1 MNEHRLTWPQTA
13 VPSLLAALT
22 SWVSLWAWD
31 GFVERASGFLV
42 PTLGGVLLIAVT
54 GMLLRS
60 ARVPALLVMLGQLVV
75 LAIWLTHR
83 WTPETALG
91 GWLPTSASMDVFRGV
106 LTSSVNAAQSFQAP
120 VPEEVAAIHPLLI
133 VAGVGV
139 AVLVDFLACG
149 LRRVPAAGLPLL
161 AVYTAPVSILV
172 DGVPWWVFAAGSVA
186 FLSLLASD
194 EGGRLAGWGRQ
205 LSSGGRISDTSSTG
219 ISTASV
225 RSSAR
230 KIGLTATG
238 LAVVVPVVLP
248 TLGTGLLAG
257 HGPGG
262 SGDGEAVSISNPM
275 VDLRRDLVRG
285 ADVDLVTMRTTRPD
299 PSYLRISVLDTFTG
313 ETWKPS
319 GRDIPAEQ
327 RAQGR
332 LPRPPGLDADV
343 ARSEDDYELDLTS
356 AFDSTWLPAP
366 YPVSTIETDGD
377 WRYDAD
383 TFDFVSATEGQNAAG
398 ATYSLSALDVA
409 PTVDDLVDAGPSP
422 ESVFTP
428 YTDLPNDLPESVADL
443 ARRLTD
449 GLDSRFERAVRLQRW
464 FREDGGFTYSL
475 ERAAGNGTED
485 LVGFLGTGP
494 GSRVG
499 YCEQF
504 AAAMAVM
511 GRTLGI
517 PSRVAVGFL
526 RPQQVGEHV
535 YVYSAHDLHAW
546 PEMYFDGVG
555 WVRFEPTPAARA
567 TGVPGYTTGQ
577 VSAPEPVDTPS
588 GAVPNQTSD
597 AELPSRQPD
606 AGAAAGSDGDA
617 GSGGLGAGLLLGL
630 GVAAVVV
637 SPFLLRTAVR
647 RRRWASATTP
657 AEVAEAGWAE
667 LRDSVLDLRLP
678 WDDAETL
685 RTRARGVVSHF
696 GEPDWDESQ
705 SHVRARMRGA
715 EADPEATRAL
725 ERLVED
731 VERARYARMTTAASG
746 RDEAAVA
753 ADVRTCV
760 AALHAGAGKKARHW
774 AGVLP
779 ASLVKNRESLS
790 GPRRRTGGV
799 TLADAGVDRAM

>member
-1 MNEHRLTWPQTA
+1 MTEHRLTWPQTA

-22 SWVSLWAWD
+22 SWISLWAWD

-42 PTLGGVLLIAVT
+42 PALGGVLLVAVT

-60 ARVPALLVMLGQLVV
+60 VRVPAVLVMLGQLMVLVV
-75 LAIWLTHR
+75 WLTHR

-91 GWLPTSASMDVFRGV
+91 GWLPTAASIDVFRGV
-106 LTSSVNAAQSFQAP
+106 LASSVNAAQSFQAP
-120 VPEEVAAIHPLLI
+120 VPAEVPAIHPLLV

-161 AVYTAPVSILV
+161 AVYTAPVSILA

-194 EGGRLAGWGRQ
+194 EGGRLTGWGRQ
-205 LSSGGRISDTSSTG
+205 LSSGGRISDTVSTG

-257 HGPGG
+257 RGPGG
-262 SGDGEAVSISNPM
+262 NGDGEAVSISNPM

-285 ADVDLVTMRTTRPD
+285 ADVDLVTMRTTSPD

-319 GRDIPAEQ
+319 GRDIPVEQ
-327 RAQGR
+327 QAQGR

-356 AFDSTWLPAP
+356 AFDSTWLPTP

-383 TFDFVSATEGQNAAG
+383 TFDFVSATEGQTAAG

-428 YTDLPNDLPESVADL
+428 YTDLPSDLPDSVPDL

-449 GLDSRFERAVRLQRW
+449 GLESRFEKAVRLQRW

-526 RPQQVGEHV
+526 RPQQVGEQV

-588 GAVPNQTSD
+588 GAVPNQTPD

-606 AGAAAGSDGDA
+606 AGAAAGSDGDT

-630 GVAAVVV
+630 GVAAVVA

-647 RRRWASATTP
+647 RRRWASASTP

-715 EADPEATRAL
+715 EADPEATQAL

-731 VERARYARMTTAASG
+731 VERARYARVSTAASG

-760 AALHAGAGKKARHW
+760 EALHAGAAKKTRHR
-774 AGVLP
+774 AAVLP
-779 ASLVKNRESLS
+779 ASLVRNREWLS
-790 GPRRRTGGV
+790 GPRRRAGGAP
-799 TLADAGVDRAM
+799 LADAAVDRAV